1 MNKDDKD
8 RKVKLLLQ
16 TMGLV
21 SAIEGSYMS
30 QDPNDF
36 GFFDNQSEP
45 NDCEDNYEG
54 GEQDG

>member
-21 SAIEGSYMS
+21 SAIGGGSYMS

-36 GFFDNQSEP
+36 NFF
-45 NDCEDNYEG
+45 EG
-54 GEQDG
+54 DGERDGRLYTQTSSN